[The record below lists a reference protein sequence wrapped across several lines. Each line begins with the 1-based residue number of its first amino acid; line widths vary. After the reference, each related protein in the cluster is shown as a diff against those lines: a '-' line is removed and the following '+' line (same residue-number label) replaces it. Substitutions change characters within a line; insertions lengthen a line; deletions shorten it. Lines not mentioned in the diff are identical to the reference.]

1 MLLMMQQNQFYNY
14 LLYTTTEEMMYD
26 YDTGF
31 LTEFGALSIV
41 INAKELDTSLTT
53 LKDYVKKRQQIMDDF
68 KADKFGQ
75 ETYDKLMSE
84 NDSSLQSALKNAQS
98 YQQAILGII
107 KSQAKAEQDALF
119 KVIDARKDALKK
131 KRDYYEY
138 DRTIT
143 RKSKEID
150 LLKQQIAAL
159 DGVTDAQSKAE
170 KARLEAE
177 LAEKQ
182 EDFDDTVK
190 DHVYDLQVEGLD
202 DLKDQLSEDFEKW
215 SNELSANLE
224 KMSQAIA
231 DAVKNVGGN
240 TADAMLSM
248 GKILEQFGIKADQ
261 IGISKGDVDVSG
273 FVESQQNKTR
283 SMDNNI
289 VTLTRSG
296 GRTIITENG
305 VSTPMSLYDDMIPS
319 DMTEKLINMSMAD
332 RIYPL
337 ADMKIP
343 EIKVTGGGNNN
354 VNFNYS
360 GSMVNVDVQGDMVK
374 STLPDL
380 QTILKESSKFTQN
393 EMRKNIKRFG

>member
-1 MLLMMQQNQFYNY
+1 M
-14 LLYTTTEEMMYD
+14 
-26 YDTGF
+26 
-31 LTEFGALSIV
+31 
-41 INAKELDTSLTT
+41 
-53 LKDYVKKRQQIMDDF
+53 
-68 KADKFGQ
+68 
-75 ETYDKLMSE
+75 
-84 NDSSLQSALKNAQS
+84 
-98 YQQAILGII
+98 
-107 KSQAKAEQDALF
+107 
-119 KVIDARKDALKK
+119 
-131 KRDYYEY
+131 
-138 DRTIT
+138 
-143 RKSKEID
+143 
-150 LLKQQIAAL
+150 
-159 DGVTDAQSKAE
+159 
-170 KARLEAE
+170 
-177 LAEKQ
+177 
-182 EDFDDTVK
+182 
-190 DHVYDLQVEGLD
+190 EGLD

-231 DAVKNVGGN
+231 DAVKNVGSN
-240 TADAMLSM
+240 TADAMLSI

-283 SMDNNI
+283 SMDDNI

-343 EIKVTGGGNNN
+343 EIKVTGGGNVYTTNN
-354 VNFNYS
+354 APLFSVE
-360 GSMVNVDVQGDMVK
+360 VKGDMTK
-374 STLPDL
+374 DTLPDL
-380 QTILKESSKFTQN
+380 QTILKKASKFTQN